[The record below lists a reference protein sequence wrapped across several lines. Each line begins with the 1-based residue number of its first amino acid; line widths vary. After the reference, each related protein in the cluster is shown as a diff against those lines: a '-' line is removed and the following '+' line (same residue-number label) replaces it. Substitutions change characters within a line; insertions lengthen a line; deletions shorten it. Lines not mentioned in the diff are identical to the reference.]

1 MKKYLLLFITL
12 LVSFLWTPIYAIS
25 FSAEGFTFETIDSTD
40 NKVRISG
47 IEQEFVNLV
56 IPANVTYEG
65 SNYTV
70 TQVSINNVKWYK
82 RLENIKSITL
92 PSTIT
97 LFSILGLGGIPSGF
111 SLYIEDL
118 ASYCAIHYPN
128 QSLTELAEGFYVN
141 GERITDLIIP
151 EAATI
156 VDRRNFFGCNQLKSV
171 TIGNNVKSIGES
183 AFSSCKNLEKVIIGS
198 SVEVIDRYAF
208 AFDDN
213 LSSLTINSNKLHTID
228 FGAFLTC
235 KSLTSVNLPSSIT
248 QLGDYAFASC
258 YNLSSISI
266 PDGVTSIG
274 MYAFRYCSLSTI
286 HLPKELTAISTALF
300 YGCKNLVF
308 PIIPEKVKT
317 IDAQAFY
324 GCNNVS
330 AVSLPASVSSLG
342 NEVFLGC
349 TGITSITCKNPSAPT
364 CTEETF
370 RDFDFTL
377 PLYVP
382 KGSVLKYKAATGWRN
397 FVIIREINES
407 EDQNIYLSINQAH
420 GNTLFKVDSDKPYY
434 TLKFVAD
441 NGWKVHSVTFNDED
455 VTAEL
460 SSDNEYTT
468 PAITVNS
475 HIIVTYEQ
483 TETQAI
489 SFMPLNNV
497 TMKALPNGVEINNIS
512 KGTSCSVYTLD
523 GISTTQVTATD
534 DNIFIPLSSG
544 RTYIVKAAGKT
555 FKVAL

>member
-25 FSAEGFTFETIDSTD
+25 FSAKGFTFETIDSTD

-47 IEQEFVNLV
+47 FEQEFVNLV

-65 SNYTV
+65 NNYTV
-70 TQVSINNVKWYK
+70 TQVSINSYTYALKKV
-82 RLENIKSITL
+82 ESITL
-92 PSTIT
+92 PPTIT
-97 LFSILGLGGIPSGF
+97 SFYVKEGIPSGF

-118 ASYCAIHYPN
+118 ASYCAIHFPN

-213 LSSLTINSNKLHTID
+213 LSSLTINSNKLHTINY
-228 FGAFLTC
+228 GAFLTC

-300 YGCKNLVF
+300 YARIWHSPL
-308 PIIPEKVKT
+308 
-317 IDAQAFY
+317 
-324 GCNNVS
+324 
-330 AVSLPASVSSLG
+330 
-342 NEVFLGC
+342 FL
-349 TGITSITCKNPSAPT
+349 KKL
-364 CTEETF
+364 
-370 RDFDFTL
+370 R
-377 PLYVP
+377 
-382 KGSVLKYKAATGWRN
+382 R
-397 FVIIREINES
+397 
-407 EDQNIYLSINQAH
+407 
-420 GNTLFKVDSDKPYY
+420 
-434 TLKFVAD
+434 
-441 NGWKVHSVTFNDED
+441 
-455 VTAEL
+455 
-460 SSDNEYTT
+460 
-468 PAITVNS
+468 
-475 HIIVTYEQ
+475 
-483 TETQAI
+483 
-489 SFMPLNNV
+489 
-497 TMKALPNGVEINNIS
+497 
-512 KGTSCSVYTLD
+512 
-523 GISTTQVTATD
+523 
-534 DNIFIPLSSG
+534 
-544 RTYIVKAAGKT
+544 
-555 FKVAL
+555 